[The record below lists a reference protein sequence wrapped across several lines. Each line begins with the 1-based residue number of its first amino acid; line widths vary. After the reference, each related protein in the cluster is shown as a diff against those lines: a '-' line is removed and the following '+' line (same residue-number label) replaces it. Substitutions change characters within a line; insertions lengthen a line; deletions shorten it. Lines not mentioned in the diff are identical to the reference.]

1 MKDIS
6 SELKE
11 KQEQTRQGTIKK
23 IQHAINDLQAKGY
36 LIGIK
41 HLVERTGLYRSV
53 FRKPHVQKILKEN
66 KIEIYR
72 ESKTVPN
79 SDEDYRT
86 LALTMEEEL
95 LRANHKIQKLEEE
108 LKDRDRRIAR
118 LTTSLEEKTNECKVL
133 RGEIFSLSKKA
144 KIIGADSNNA
154 YRAQNNPI

>member
-23 IQHAINDLQAKGY
+23 IQHAINDLQAEGY

-41 HLVERTGLYRSV
+41 HLVERTGLCRSV

-66 KIEIYR
+66 KIGIYR

-95 LRANHKIQKLEEE
+95 LRANHKIQKLEE